1 VNSQFSVQF
10 NNVCLLYIR
19 DKRKHTK
26 RISTIIATTIS
37 MGWLYERFFY
47 QFSFRKGK
55 LSKWNTITLSL
66 VSNIIFISHAVWT
79 YEFTLGYFSG
89 ARVVK
94 SVNLCSY
101 LTTIVYM
108 LSFLF
113 VIVFCPFC
121 LLLYVVLS
129 VCYCMLSFLFVI
141 VFCPFCLLLYFVL
154 SVCYCML

>member
-1 VNSQFSVQF
+1 MKVAV
-10 NNVCLLYIR
+10 
-19 DKRKHTK
+19 
-26 RISTIIATTIS
+26 
-37 MGWLYERFFY
+37 
-47 QFSFRKGK
+47 
-55 LSKWNTITLSL
+55 NTITLSL
-66 VSNIIFISHAVWT
+66 VSNMIFISHAVWT

-121 LLLYVVLS
+121 LLLYFVLS
-129 VCYCMLSFLFVI
+129 VCYCILSFLFVI
-141 VFCPFCLLLYFVL
+141 VFCPFCLLLYCLSSSYLFWYLQTCYSTIWITSPFENWTDKKFVHIINPWKL
-154 SVCYCML
+154 L